1 MDFVFSGIH
10 VLYIILGDI
19 CIIYYCTLEK
29 TMKSMRVEWQS
40 MRWWNGIIDSMDVS
54 LTKLQEMVKDKEAQ
68 SDMTERLNNKCIMC
82 VI

>member
-1 MDFVFSGIH
+1 
-10 VLYIILGDI
+10 
-19 CIIYYCTLEK
+19 
-29 TMKSMRVEWQS
+29 MKSMRVEWQS

-54 LTKLQEMVKDKEAQ
+54 LTKLQDMVKDKEAQ